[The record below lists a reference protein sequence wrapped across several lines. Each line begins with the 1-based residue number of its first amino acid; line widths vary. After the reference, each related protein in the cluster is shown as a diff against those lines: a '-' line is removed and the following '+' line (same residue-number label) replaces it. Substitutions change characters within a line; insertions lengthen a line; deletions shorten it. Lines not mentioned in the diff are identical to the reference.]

1 MKIKAFVLCLLH
13 VAACGGGGSG
23 NSAGPDKAPPGGT
36 MEAPGGTM
44 EAPGG
49 TMEAPGGTMEAPA
62 DPSKVMAV
70 ALDNHTEKARTLIGH
85 LESRKYDQVLAEFD
99 SQMAKMMDRTKLVAA
114 WEQLVS
120 HTGKLKRQVS
130 ATREVKGHY
139 QMITTLCEFEKAFL
153 NIKMTFDKD
162 GLLAGLFFAP
172 AEQPGVASVPPYVQA
187 DRFTEEN
194 VTFGEEPFRL
204 PGVLCLPKDAPGSP
218 AVVLVHGSGPNDRDE
233 TIGPNKPFRDLAH
246 GLCSAGV
253 AVLRYDKRTK
263 VHAGM
268 VLKDAKNLTLETE
281 TSEDAKRA
289 VGFLRGHGKVKADR
303 VFVVGHSL
311 GAMAAPGIAR
321 DLAELAGIVLLAG
334 NSRPLEEL
342 ILEQVTFLS
351 KLDGQVS
358 PEEQAAL
365 DKIALAVKKVKAP
378 DLSPDT
384 PSEELPLGMPAPYWI
399 HLRKY
404 DPVAVARDL
413 KLPILIL
420 QGGRDYQVTL
430 AGDFA
435 RWKKELGALANV
447 RFQAFPDL
455 NHLFMKG
462 DGTPGPSEYMKPG
475 HVAAEVVAAI
485 LAFVGEPVGGAK

>member
-1 MKIKAFVLCLLH
+1 MKIKALVFSLLH
-13 VAACGGGGSG
+13 VCACGGGSDTPAGGPAGQPTQASG
-23 NSAGPDKAPPGGT
+23 QPMD
-36 MEAPGGTM
+36 APGGAM
-44 EAPGG
+44 G
-49 TMEAPGGTMEAPA
+49 APA
-62 DPSKVMAV
+62 DPMAAVPNAPQVPAV
-70 ALDNHTEKARTLIGH
+70 ALDNYTEKARTLLGH
-85 LESRKYDQVLAEFD
+85 LEAREYDKVLAEFD
-99 SQMAKMMDRTKLVAA
+99 SQMAKMMDRAKLVAA

-139 QMITTLCEFEKAFL
+139 QMISTLCEFEKAFL
-153 NIKMTFDKD
+153 NVKMTFDKD

-172 AEQPGVASVPPYVQA
+172 AEQPGVATVPPYVQA
-187 DRFTEEN
+187 ERFTEEN
-194 VTFGEEPFRL
+194 VTFGEDPFRL
-204 PGVLCLPKDAPGSP
+204 PGALCLPKDAPRSP

-321 DLAELAGIVLLAG
+321 DLPGLAGIVLLAG
-334 NSRPLEEL
+334 NARPLEEL

-351 KLDGQVS
+351 QLDGQVS
-358 PEEQAAL
+358 PDEKAAL

-384 PSEELPLGMPAPYWI
+384 PSGELPLGMPAPYWL
-399 HLRKY
+399 HLRSY

-413 KLPILIL
+413 KVPMLIL

-435 RWKKELGALANV
+435 RWKKELGAAPHV
-447 RFQAFPDL
+447 RFQAWPDL

-485 LAFVGEPVGGAK
+485 LAFVGDPAGGGK

>member
-1 MKIKAFVLCLLH
+1 MKFNALILCLIQL
-13 VAACGGGGSG
+13 AACGGGGSDTPTG
-23 NSAGPDKAPPGGT
+23 APVGPAMAPPAET
-36 MEAPGGTM
+36 MTRSAVPDAPKV
-44 EAPGG
+44 
-49 TMEAPGGTMEAPA
+49 PA
-62 DPSKVMAV
+62 VV
-70 ALDNHTEKARTLIGH
+70 LDNYTEKARTLVGH
-85 LESRKYDQVLAEFD
+85 LEAREYDKVLAEFD
-99 SQMAKMMDRTKLVAA
+99 SQMAKLMDRSKLAAA

-130 ATREVKGHY
+130 ANREVKGHY
-139 QMITTLCEFEKAFL
+139 QMISSLCEFESAFL
-153 NIKMTFDKD
+153 NIKMTFNKE
-162 GLLAGLFFAP
+162 GQLAGLFFAP
-172 AEQPGVASVPPYVQA
+172 AEQPGVATVPSYVQA

-194 VTFGEEPFRL
+194 VTFGLEPYLL
-204 PGVLCLPKDAPGSP
+204 PGVLCLPKDSATSP

-253 AVLRYDKRTK
+253 AVLRYDKRTRI
-263 VHAGM
+263 HAGL
-268 VLKDAKNLTLETE
+268 VQKDAKNLTMETE

-289 VGFLRGHGKVKADR
+289 VGFLRNHAKVRADR
-303 VFVVGHSL
+303 VFVIGHSL

-321 DLAELAGIVLLAG
+321 DVPELAGIVLLAG
-334 NSRPLEEL
+334 NSRPLEDL

-358 PEEQAAL
+358 ADEKLAL
-365 DKIALAVKKVKAP
+365 EKIERTVKKAKAA

-404 DPVAVARDL
+404 DPVAVAREL

-435 RWKKELGALANV
+435 RWKKELGSAANV
-447 RFQAFPDL
+447 RFEAWPDL

-462 DGTPGPSEYMKPG
+462 EGTPGPSEYMKPG
-475 HVAAEVVAAI
+475 HVAAEVVEAI
-485 LAFVGEPVGGAK
+485 LGFVRSQSGGEK